1 MVPECTSQWAEY
13 AQETGEWRLPVS
25 TALGFARMENRE
37 TLHLSHSGGA
47 GGVKGGEFLGW
58 ERLKNEK
65 WLIGARDETQAR

>member
-1 MVPECTSQWAEY
+1 M
-13 AQETGEWRLPVS
+13 S

-58 ERLKNEK
+58 ERLERDGE
-65 WLIGARDETQAR
+65 LIAIKQ